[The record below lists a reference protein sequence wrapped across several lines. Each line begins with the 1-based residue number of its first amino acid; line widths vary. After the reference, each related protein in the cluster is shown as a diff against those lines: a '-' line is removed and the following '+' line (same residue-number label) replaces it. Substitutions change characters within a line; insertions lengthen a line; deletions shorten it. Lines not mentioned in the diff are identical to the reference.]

1 MTKKETAQI
10 IGIMQTI
17 YPDSFKN
24 LSSDA
29 LQALVLVWATV
40 FADDPANAVQAAT
53 MAHISSST
61 DRFMPPPA
69 VIKQRLVDIKIG
81 DELTPAEAWQLA
93 YHAAQRGLH
102 NSKEEF
108 DKLPPI
114 VQRLVGSPNQLREW
128 AMMDAETVQ
137 SVIGSNFQR
146 SYTAR
151 AKTEREYMAL
161 PSGVKDTLS
170 AIAGKFSF
178 DALPENGTMIGGE

>member
-1 MTKKETAQI
+1 MTKRETAQI
-10 IGIMQTI
+10 LGVMQVV
-17 YPDSFKN
+17 YPDNFKN

-29 LQALVLVWATV
+29 LQALISVWSTV
-40 FADDPANAVQAAT
+40 FADDPASAVQSAV
-53 MAHISSST
+53 MAHISAST

-93 YHAAQRGLH
+93 YNAAQRGLH

-128 AMMDAETVQ
+128 AMMDSTVIQ
-137 SVIGSNFQR
+137 SVVASNFQR
-146 SYTAR
+146 SYVAR

-161 PSGVKDTLS
+161 PSSVRNTLS
-170 AIAGKFSF
+170 ELSAHF
-178 DALPENGTMIGGE
+178 ALDGNAEKRPALCDN